1 MDNSS
6 SAKTQQPKRQ
16 WYLDLLRI
24 LATYGIVVLHTS
36 PLPAEHAGVD
46 GLPWQIIITISILF
60 RWCVP
65 AFLMIS
71 GALFLSDRREFSTA
85 KLYKK
90 TIARI
95 VTCFLFW
102 SAFYAAA
109 HCVIMGKGKWTF
121 INQLL
126 RGHYHMWYIFTI
138 LALYMLTPLLR
149 RMTESRKLTEYFLTL
164 GLVFTFL
171 LPRLLGF
178 IQLFAPPHADVI
190 ASMQSAAAQVNPLP
204 GACAL
209 YYFVLGHYLSSY
221 PLPKTPCRL
230 LILAGALGCAMTA
243 LLTIWHS
250 GLLGTPSG
258 QFYDMSSITVLAM
271 TVGVFLLFKHAF
283 AQYVPGKRTQRVL
296 LILSACS
303 FGVYLVHPFFVERL
317 QPALPPSPIIL
328 LLGTPVLSLG
338 IYALALAVSLLLHRI
353 PVLRNYIV

>member
-1 MDNSS
+1 MDNSP
-6 SAKTQQPKRQ
+6 SAKQQPKRL
-16 WYLDLLRI
+16 WHLDLLRI
-24 LATYGIVVLHTS
+24 LATYGIVLLHTS
-36 PLPAEHAGVD
+36 PLPADHAGVD
-46 GLPWQIIITISILF
+46 GLPWRIVITLSILF

-71 GALFLSDRREFSTA
+71 GALFLSGSREFSTA

-95 VTCFLFW
+95 ATCFLFW
-102 SAFYAAA
+102 SAFYAVA
-109 HCVIMGKGKWTF
+109 HCVVMGKGKWTF

-149 RMTESRKLTEYFLTL
+149 KMTENKRLTEYFLIL
-164 GLVFTFL
+164 GLIFTFL
-171 LPRLLGF
+171 IPRLLSF

-209 YYFVLGHYLSSY
+209 YYFVLGHYLTSY
-221 PLPKTPCRL
+221 PLQKTLRRL
-230 LILAGALGCAMTA
+230 LILTGALGCAMTA
-243 LLTIWHS
+243 VLTIWHS

-258 QFYDMSSITVLAM
+258 QFYDMSSTTVLAM

-283 AQYVPGKRTQRVL
+283 AQFNPRERAQRIL
-296 LILSACS
+296 LTLSACS
-303 FGVYLVHPFFVERL
+303 FGVYLVHPFLIERL
-317 QPALPPSPIIL
+317 QPVLPPSPIIL
-328 LLGTPVLSLG
+328 LLGTPALALG
-338 IYALALAVSLLLHRI
+338 IYALAFAVSFLLHRI
-353 PVLRNYIV
+353 PVLRKYIV